1 MRNTTNNNGNFRNS
15 TILLTPRNAGNTSNA
30 KNLLSHP
37 TITAWRISEE
47 TVFQIQ
53 KKPMQLRSTCVRNS
67 GDQKKILRHLTPNKN
82 KILHQDL
89 EANISAFQESEIQD
103 ADTVTNWKQTKPQ
116 GRTERLL
123 SFSNTWMQTTSKL
136 SLVVWIF
143 CGKPSKYPMISR
155 MHLLRASI
163 RKGTTKIRKITGPS
177 LYWTQL
183 TKFLRLS

>member
-53 KKPMQLRSTCVRNS
+53 KKPMQSRSTYIRNS
-67 GDQKKILRHLTPNKN
+67 GDPKKILRHLTPT
-82 KILHQDL
+82 KIRSFTKTLRQIFRRSKSQKSKTL
-89 EANISAFQESEIQD
+89 L
-103 ADTVTNWKQTKPQ
+103 TNWKQTKPQ

-136 SLVVWIF
+136 SLAVWIF
-143 CGKPSKYPMISR
+143 CGKPNKYPMISR

-163 RKGTTKIRKITGPS
+163 RKGTTKIQKITGPS